1 MLMQR
6 VVTALIA
13 LVALLLVLFVA
24 PPDVAIAAIA
34 FVGLAGAWE
43 WSRFVGL
50 SNLGARAA
58 FVVLIGV
65 LLLVAF
71 IAADSLLLPIL
82 GMAIAWWL
90 GALAW
95 VIVYPT
101 PVPRAVTWLGG
112 ICVLLPLFVAL
123 STLYQ
128 AGAEVLLF
136 SLIVVWAADVG
147 AYFAGKT
154 FGRHKLSPQISPGKT
169 WEGVAGGL
177 VVVTAVSFAGAQF
190 FSISPVLLVPF
201 CVATAALSIVG
212 DLTVSIF
219 KRNAGLKD
227 SGSLFP
233 GHGGILDRVD
243 SVAAASPVFALG
255 LSLTAVA

>member
-24 PPDVAIAAIA
+24 PPLVAIAAIA

-43 WSRFVGL
+43 WSQFLGLKTPGPRLAFVAVIGAL
-50 SNLGARAA
+50 LLGAYLSADM
-58 FVVLIGV
+58 LTQP
-65 LLLVAF
+65 LLGLAV
-71 IAADSLLLPIL
+71 I
-82 GMAIAWWL
+82 WWL
-90 GALAW
+90 GAVIW
-95 VIVYPT
+95 VFRYPT
-101 PVPRAVTWLGG
+101 PVPGAVAWIGG
-112 ICVLLPLFVAL
+112 FCVLVPLFVAL
-123 STLYQ
+123 TGLYN

-136 SLIVVWAADVG
+136 SLVIVWAADVG

-154 FGRHKLSPQISPGKT
+154 FGRHKLAPQISPGKT

-177 VVVTAVSFAGAQF
+177 VVVAAVSFAGARYF
-190 FSISPVLLVPF
+190 ALSPLTLVPF
-201 CVATAALSIVG
+201 CVATACLSIVG

-219 KRNAGLKD
+219 KRNAGIKD

-255 LSLTAVA
+255 LTLTAHV